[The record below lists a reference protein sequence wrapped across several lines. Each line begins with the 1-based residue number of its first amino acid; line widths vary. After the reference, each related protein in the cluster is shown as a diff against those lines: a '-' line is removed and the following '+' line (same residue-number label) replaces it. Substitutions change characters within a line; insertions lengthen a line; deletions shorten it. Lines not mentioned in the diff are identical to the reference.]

1 MTRWRTTKE
10 TNEYREIVNLDT
22 GAVRKVMLASQKQW
36 DFLESLR
43 LKHSKQGKYSRLK
56 NRPTVFSAK
65 KKIDKYL
72 EKEKQQQLL

>member
-1 MTRWRTTKE
+1 
-10 TNEYREIVNLDT
+10 
-22 GAVRKVMLASQKQW
+22 MLASQKQW

-43 LKHSKQGKYSRLK
+43 LKHSKAGKYSKLK